1 MNDLFKYEI
10 IYFNFDYNPLFECG
24 SIILK
29 TDNLTIYESINED
42 KTVLHALQ
50 SIYKIL
56 VDRET
61 HKFKTILNDRMK
73 YFKDGID
80 RIIRLE
86 NKQKLNLLENKLNN
100 DIVNCVIKNMCMFN
114 EIISYV

>member
-29 TDNLTIYESINED
+29 TDHLTIHETINENR
-42 KTVLHALQ
+42 TVLYALQ
-50 SIYKIL
+50 SIYKIF
-56 VDRET
+56 VDREMQ
-61 HKFKTILNDRMK
+61 KFKNILNDRMK

-80 RIIRLE
+80 RIVRLE
-86 NKQKLNLLENKLNN
+86 NKQKLNLHENKLNN
-100 DIVNCVIKNMCMFN
+100 DIVNCVIKK
-114 EIISYV
+114 YVYV